1 MAEHL
6 GYVVAGYVATAAALG
21 GYAARL
27 GWRLR
32 RARQRA
38 AAMAARRPGTD
49 R

>member
-1 MAEHL
+1 MPEHL
-6 GYVVAGYVATAAALG
+6 AYVVVGYVATAVALG
-21 GYAARL
+21 AYAARL

-38 AAMAARRPGTD
+38 AAMAARRPGTA